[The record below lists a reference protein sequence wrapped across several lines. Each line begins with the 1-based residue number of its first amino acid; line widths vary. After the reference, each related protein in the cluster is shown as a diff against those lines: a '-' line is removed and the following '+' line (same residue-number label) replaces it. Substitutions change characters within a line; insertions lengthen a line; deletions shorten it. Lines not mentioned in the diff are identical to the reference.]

1 MKNIFLNF
9 MLNILKKYMT
19 FIIIYSFFL
28 KKMKSEKI
36 EKIVGWLQVFQLFQF
51 KIFHDKKYVIHIEN
65 LKLALDYGLVL
76 KKCIELLNSIKKL
89 G

>member
-51 KIFHDKKYVIHIEN
+51 KIFHDKKICYTHKKFEISIRLWFSTEKVHRVIKFN
-65 LKLALDYGLVL
+65 
-76 KKCIELLNSIKKL
+76 
-89 G
+89 